1 MSDVLTGK
9 ALDIVTYLM
18 SADKNVL
25 WDLTLHKDKRKRS
38 LDSNAYFHVL
48 CDQLRQKLGMS
59 MARCKN
65 YLISEYGQIF
75 YLDDGSPMIYK
86 SNAPEEFMMEQETI
100 HSKCV
105 KIVREN
111 DKDVYFYRIYRGS
124 HTYDTSEMSQLIKG
138 TIMECEQQGIQTAT
152 PEELAHMA
160 MLWEQKYEKQKN

>member
-1 MSDVLTGK
+1 MGDVLTGK

-65 YLISEYGQIF
+65 HLISEYGQIF

-86 SNAPEEFMMEQETI
+86 SNAPEEFMIEQETI

>member
-1 MSDVLTGK
+1 MGDVLTGK

-48 CDQLRQKLGMS
+48 CDQLRQKLGIS

-65 YLISEYGQIF
+65 HLISEYGQIF

-86 SNAPEEFMMEQETI
+86 SNAPEEFMIEQETI

-160 MLWEQKYEKQKN
+160 MLWEMKYEKQKN